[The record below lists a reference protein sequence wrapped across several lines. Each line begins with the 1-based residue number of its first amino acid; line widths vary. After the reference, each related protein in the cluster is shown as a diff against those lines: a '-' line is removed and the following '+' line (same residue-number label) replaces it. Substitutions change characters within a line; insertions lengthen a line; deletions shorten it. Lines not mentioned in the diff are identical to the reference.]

1 MFLFIIMPLLLPIYH
16 FLQLSRTIISHH
28 FLYKEPYLPNETVT
42 CSGERHLSLSY
53 HVTRYKT
60 TSIRATKQQKQ
71 TLLAPAHIYHQL
83 KHPSPKRSSCIIS
96 SKSLAILSFLG
107 LMYEVVF
114 LKLESLLYILIV
126 RTACNC
132 LDPILR
138 FARAMPILHQE
149 WTDYRK
155 IFDILTFEGMCKKEK
170 HDIFGRKHIC

>member
-1 MFLFIIMPLLLPIYH
+1 MPLLLPIYH

-96 SKSLAILSFLG
+96 WKSLVILSFLG

-114 LKLESLLYILIV
+114 FKLETLLYILS
-126 RTACNC
+126 C
-132 LDPILR
+132 
-138 FARAMPILHQE
+138 ARHV
-149 WTDYRK
+149 TV
-155 IFDILTFEGMCKKEK
+155 LTPS
-170 HDIFGRKHIC
+170 